1 MSIVS
6 SIYSQWERSGNKL
19 ESHKHLRIIL
29 SNLTGLFAITAA
41 VMALMIVVCLVLNE
55 AYAAPGFIV
64 TLVLSGGLALVLKIL
79 FPHAEELEL
88 RHAMLVAAIAYLA
101 VPAVSVFPFLM
112 VEQMPLVDAVFES
125 VSGWTCTGMTM
136 ISYPENSS
144 HTIQLYRSIMEW
156 IGGIGVILLMVT
168 ILIRPGTST
177 YLMYRSETRK
187 DRIMPSIQSTLKMIW
202 FLYLILTVAG
212 VILLLF
218 AGMPIWD
225 SINHSMTAIGTGGFS
240 IYSDGIAHYNSFP
253 IEIVTMVLMIIGA
266 LPFIFI
272 FKIIKDPKSVLN
284 FDSEVKAY
292 FFILFI
298 GAVLVTAEN
307 FLHFGNLMGTFRHS
321 VYLFVS
327 CLTTGGLQTS
337 NLTGWSYTSLLIMSI
352 AAIIGGCAGSTTGG
366 LKVARA
372 MFLYTQF
379 RLWLKRTLLPRNAI
393 VTIKIGNKRLEDDVI
408 TKELSES
415 ALILFLYLIAILISV
430 MILSHLVDPAKYDLC
445 QIIFSVCS
453 AQGNVGIQNDLI
465 NPAMSSIGKVLLMIN
480 MWLGRLEII
489 PVLLL
494 LRALLKGFKV

>member
-6 SIYSQWERSGNKL
+6 SIYSQWERSENKL
-19 ESHKHLRIIL
+19 VSHKHLRIIL
-29 SNLTGLFAITAA
+29 SNLTGLFAVTAVIMA
-41 VMALMIVVCLVLNE
+41 VMAVLCVLLNE
-55 AYAAPGFIV
+55 AYAAPGF
-64 TLVLSGGLALVLKIL
+64 LVAMALSGGLAIVLKLL
-79 FPHAEELEL
+79 FPRAEDLEL

-112 VEQMPLVDAVFES
+112 VEQMTVIDAFFES
-125 VSGWTCTGMTM
+125 ISGWTCTGMTM
-136 ISYPENSS
+136 IQFPEHSS
-144 HTIQLYRSIMEW
+144 RSIQLYRSTMEW

-177 YLMYRSETRK
+177 YLMYKSETRK

-202 FLYLILTVAG
+202 FLYFLLTVGG
-212 VILLLF
+212 VLLLII
-218 AGMPIWD
+218 AGMPVWD
-225 SINHSMTAIGTGGFS
+225 SINHSMVAIGTGGFS
-240 IYSDGIAHYNSFP
+240 IYSDSIAHYNSFP
-253 IEIVTMVLMIIGA
+253 IEIVTMALMIIGA

-272 FKIIKDPKSVLN
+272 FKVIKNPETV
-284 FDSEVKAY
+284 FRMDSEVKAF
-292 FFILFI
+292 FFILLL
-298 GAVLVTAEN
+298 GAALVTAEN
-307 FLHFGNLMGTFRHS
+307 YLHFGNLLGTFRHS

-327 CLTTGGLQTS
+327 CLTTCGLQTS

-372 MFLYTQF
+372 MFLYTEF

-393 VTIKIGNKRLEDDVI
+393 VTIKIGNKRLEDDVV
-408 TKELSES
+408 TKELSEA
-415 ALILFLYLIAILISV
+415 ALILFLYLITILISV
-430 MILSHLVDPAKYDLC
+430 MVLSHLVDPKYDLC
-445 QIIFSVCS
+445 QIIFSICS

>member
-1 MSIVS
+1 MV
-6 SIYSQWERSGNKL
+6 
-19 ESHKHLRIIL
+19 SHKHLRIIL
-29 SNLTGLFAITAA
+29 SNLTGLFAVTAVIMA
-41 VMALMIVVCLVLNE
+41 VMAVLCVLLNE
-55 AYAAPGFIV
+55 AYAAPGF
-64 TLVLSGGLALVLKIL
+64 LVAMALSGGLAIVLKLL
-79 FPHAEELEL
+79 FPRAEDLEL

-112 VEQMPLVDAVFES
+112 VEQMTVIDAFFES
-125 VSGWTCTGMTM
+125 ISGWTCTGMTM
-136 ISYPENSS
+136 IQFPEHSS
-144 HTIQLYRSIMEW
+144 RSIQLYRSTMEW

-177 YLMYRSETRK
+177 YLMYKSETRK

-202 FLYLILTVAG
+202 FLYFLLTVGG
-212 VILLLF
+212 VLLLII
-218 AGMPIWD
+218 AGMPVWD
-225 SINHSMTAIGTGGFS
+225 SINHSMVAIGTGGFS
-240 IYSDGIAHYNSFP
+240 IYSDSIAHYNSFP
-253 IEIVTMVLMIIGA
+253 IEIVTMALMIIGA

-272 FKIIKDPKSVLN
+272 FKVIKNPETV
-284 FDSEVKAY
+284 FRMDSEVKAF
-292 FFILFI
+292 FFILLL
-298 GAVLVTAEN
+298 GAALVTAEN
-307 FLHFGNLMGTFRHS
+307 YLHFGNLLGTFRHS

-327 CLTTGGLQTS
+327 CLTTCGLQTS

-372 MFLYTQF
+372 MFLYTEF

-393 VTIKIGNKRLEDDVI
+393 VTIKIGNKRLEDDVV
-408 TKELSES
+408 TKELSEA
-415 ALILFLYLIAILISV
+415 ALILFLYLITILISV
-430 MILSHLVDPAKYDLC
+430 MVLSHLVDPKYDLC
-445 QIIFSVCS
+445 QIIFSICS